1 MIPDVLRFWGASP
14 TANDGLI
21 WVFCIFFISYLV
33 GSIPFGVLIS
43 KLYKLGDIRST
54 GSGNIGA
61 TNVLRTG
68 SKSAA
73 FLTLIMDTA
82 KGSIVVFLAGE
93 FFGITASHFA
103 AFGVFIG
110 HLFSIFL
117 FFKGG
122 KGVATFIG
130 VLLAYNFQLF
140 LLFTFT
146 WLLCALLFK
155 YSSLSA
161 IIALIINLLS
171 TIAFD
176 LNYIYFIIVSFFILI
191 KHFSNIQRLLTGNET
206 KIVLKKKIKF

>member
-1 MIPDVLRFWGASP
+1 MNYDL
-14 TANDGLI
+14 LI
-21 WVFCIFFISYLV
+21 IFFSYLC
-33 GSIPFGVLIS
+33 GSIPFGLVIS
-43 KLYKLGDIRST
+43 HIFKKDDPRSI
-54 GSGNIGA
+54 GSKNIGA
-61 TNVLRTG
+61 TNVLRTSG
-68 SKSAA
+68 VM
-73 FLTLIMDTA
+73 LGLITLILDIL
-82 KGSIVVFLAGE
+82 KGFIAIK
-93 FFGITASHFA
+93 ITLMLNSDVIGLSMTF
-103 AFGVFIG
+103 VIIG
-110 HLFSIFL
+110 HIFPIWL
-117 FFKGG
+117 KFKGG

-161 IIALIINLLS
+161 IIALITNLIS

-176 LNYIYFIIVSFFILI
+176 LNYIYFIIVSFLILT

>member
-1 MIPDVLRFWGASP
+1 MNYDL
-14 TANDGLI
+14 LI
-21 WVFCIFFISYLV
+21 IFFSYLC
-33 GSIPFGVLIS
+33 GSIPFGLVIS
-43 KLYKLGDIRST
+43 YIFKKDDPRSI
-54 GSGNIGA
+54 GSKNIGA
-61 TNVLRTG
+61 TNVLRTAG
-68 SKSAA
+68 VLLGL
-73 FLTLIMDTA
+73 FTLILDIL
-82 KGSIVVFLAGE
+82 KGFIAIK
-93 FFGITASHFA
+93 ITLMLNSDVIGLSMTF
-103 AFGVFIG
+103 VIIG
-110 HLFSIFL
+110 HIFPIWL
-117 FFKGG
+117 KFKGG

-161 IIALIINLLS
+161 IIALITNLIS

-176 LNYIYFIIVSFFILI
+176 LNYIYFIIVSFLILI

>member
-1 MIPDVLRFWGASP
+1 MNYDL
-14 TANDGLI
+14 LI
-21 WVFCIFFISYLV
+21 IFFSYLC
-33 GSIPFGVLIS
+33 GSIPFGLVIS
-43 KLYKLGDIRST
+43 YIFKKDDPRSI
-54 GSGNIGA
+54 GSKNIGA
-61 TNVLRTG
+61 TNVLRTAG
-68 SKSAA
+68 VM
-73 FLTLIMDTA
+73 LGLITLILDIL
-82 KGSIVVFLAGE
+82 KGFIAIR
-93 FFGITASHFA
+93 ITLMLNSDLVGLSMTF
-103 AFGVFIG
+103 VIIG
-110 HLFSIFL
+110 HIFPIWL
-117 FFKGG
+117 KFKGG

-161 IIALIINLLS
+161 IIALITNLIS

-176 LNYIYFIIVSFFILI
+176 LNYIYFIIVSFLILI

>member
-1 MIPDVLRFWGASP
+1 MNYDLLIILFSYLCGSVPF
-14 TANDGLI
+14 GL
-21 WVFCIFFISYLV
+21 VISYIFKKDDPRSI
-33 GSIPFGVLIS
+33 GS
-43 KLYKLGDIRST
+43 K
-54 GSGNIGA
+54 NIGA
-61 TNVLRTG
+61 TNVLRTSG
-68 SKSAA
+68 LLLGL
-73 FLTLIMDTA
+73 LTLMLDVL
-82 KGSIVVFLAGE
+82 KGFIAIKITLMLNSDVVGLSMTFV
-93 FFGITASHFA
+93 I
-103 AFGVFIG
+103 IG
-110 HLFSIFL
+110 HIFPIWL
-117 FFKGG
+117 KFKGG

-161 IIALIINLLS
+161 IIALITNLIS

-176 LNYIYFIIVSFFILI
+176 LNYIYFIIVSFLILI

>member
-1 MIPDVLRFWGASP
+1 MNYDL
-14 TANDGLI
+14 LI
-21 WVFCIFFISYLV
+21 IFFSYLC
-33 GSIPFGVLIS
+33 GSIPFGLVIS
-43 KLYKLGDIRST
+43 YIFKKDDPRSI
-54 GSGNIGA
+54 GSKNIGA
-61 TNVLRTG
+61 TNVLRTAG
-68 SKSAA
+68 VMLGL
-73 FLTLIMDTA
+73 FTLILDIV
-82 KGSIVVFLAGE
+82 KGFIAIR
-93 FFGITASHFA
+93 ITLMLNSDLVGLSMTF
-103 AFGVFIG
+103 VIIG
-110 HLFSIFL
+110 HIFPIWL
-117 FFKGG
+117 KFKGG

-161 IIALIINLLS
+161 IIALITNLLS

-176 LNYIYFIIVSFFILI
+176 LNYIYFIIVSFLILI

>member
-1 MIPDVLRFWGASP
+1 MNYDL
-14 TANDGLI
+14 LI
-21 WVFCIFFISYLV
+21 IFFSYLC
-33 GSIPFGVLIS
+33 GSIPFGLVIS
-43 KLYKLGDIRST
+43 YIFKKDDPRSI
-54 GSGNIGA
+54 GSKNIGA
-61 TNVLRTG
+61 TNVLRTAG
-68 SKSAA
+68 VMLGL
-73 FLTLIMDTA
+73 FTLILDIL
-82 KGSIVVFLAGE
+82 KGFIAIK
-93 FFGITASHFA
+93 ITLMLNSDLVGLSMTF
-103 AFGVFIG
+103 VIIG
-110 HLFSIFL
+110 HIFPIWL
-117 FFKGG
+117 KFKGG

-161 IIALIINLLS
+161 IIALITNLIS

-176 LNYIYFIIVSFFILI
+176 LNYIYFIIVSFLILI

>member
-1 MIPDVLRFWGASP
+1 MNYDL
-14 TANDGLI
+14 LI
-21 WVFCIFFISYLV
+21 IFFSYLC
-33 GSIPFGVLIS
+33 GSIPFGLVIS
-43 KLYKLGDIRST
+43 YIFKKDDPRSI
-54 GSGNIGA
+54 GSKNIGA
-61 TNVLRTG
+61 TNVLRTAG
-68 SKSAA
+68 VMLGL
-73 FLTLIMDTA
+73 FTLILDIL
-82 KGSIVVFLAGE
+82 KGFIAIK
-93 FFGITASHFA
+93 ITLMLNSDLIGLSMTF
-103 AFGVFIG
+103 VIIG
-110 HLFSIFL
+110 HIFPIWL
-117 FFKGG
+117 KFKGG

-161 IIALIINLLS
+161 IFALITNLLS

-176 LNYIYFIIVSFFILI
+176 LNYIYFIIVSFLILI

>member
-1 MIPDVLRFWGASP
+1 MNYDL
-14 TANDGLI
+14 LI
-21 WVFCIFFISYLV
+21 IFFSYLC
-33 GSIPFGVLIS
+33 GSIPFGLVIS
-43 KLYKLGDIRST
+43 YIFKKDDPRSI
-54 GSGNIGA
+54 GSKNIGA
-61 TNVLRTG
+61 TNVLRTSG
-68 SKSAA
+68 VM
-73 FLTLIMDTA
+73 LGLITLILDIL
-82 KGSIVVFLAGE
+82 KGFIAIK
-93 FFGITASHFA
+93 ITLMLNSDVIGLSMTF
-103 AFGVFIG
+103 VIIG
-110 HLFSIFL
+110 HIFPL
-117 FFKGG
+117 WLKFKGG

-161 IIALIINLLS
+161 IIALITNLLS

-176 LNYIYFIIVSFFILI
+176 LNYIYFIIVSFLILI

>member
-1 MIPDVLRFWGASP
+1 MNYDL
-14 TANDGLI
+14 LI
-21 WVFCIFFISYLV
+21 IFFSYLC
-33 GSIPFGVLIS
+33 GSIPFGLVIS
-43 KLYKLGDIRST
+43 YIFKKDDPRSI
-54 GSGNIGA
+54 GSKNIGA
-61 TNVLRTG
+61 TNVLRTSG
-68 SKSAA
+68 VM
-73 FLTLIMDTA
+73 LGLITLILDIL
-82 KGSIVVFLAGE
+82 KGFIAIKITLMLNSDVVGLSMTFV
-93 FFGITASHFA
+93 I
-103 AFGVFIG
+103 IG
-110 HLFSIFL
+110 HIFPIWL
-117 FFKGG
+117 KFKGG

-161 IIALIINLLS
+161 IIALITNLIS

-176 LNYIYFIIVSFFILI
+176 LNYIYFIIVSFLILI

>member
-1 MIPDVLRFWGASP
+1 MNYDL
-14 TANDGLI
+14 LI
-21 WVFCIFFISYLV
+21 IFFSYLC
-33 GSIPFGVLIS
+33 GSIPFGLVIS
-43 KLYKLGDIRST
+43 HIFKKDDPRSI
-54 GSGNIGA
+54 GSKNIGA
-61 TNVLRTG
+61 TNVLRTAG
-68 SKSAA
+68 VMLGL
-73 FLTLIMDTA
+73 FTLILDIV
-82 KGSIVVFLAGE
+82 KGFIAIR
-93 FFGITASHFA
+93 ITLMLNSDLVGLSMTF
-103 AFGVFIG
+103 VIIG
-110 HLFSIFL
+110 HIFPIWL
-117 FFKGG
+117 KFKGG

-161 IIALIINLLS
+161 IIALITNLIS

-176 LNYIYFIIVSFFILI
+176 LNYIYFIIVSFLILI